1 MHLKWV
7 RKEKKTSLDTKS
19 NYRKALDRKK
29 NKKQKTTTLWRKK
42 KTTLKCGWYS
52 VVVTKSN
59 WQIIQRYVILKL

>member
-29 NKKQKTTTLWRKK
+29 TKNKKQQHSDEKK
-42 KTTLKCGWYS
+42 KQLLS
-52 VVVTKSN
+52 VADIV
-59 WQIIQRYVILKL
+59 